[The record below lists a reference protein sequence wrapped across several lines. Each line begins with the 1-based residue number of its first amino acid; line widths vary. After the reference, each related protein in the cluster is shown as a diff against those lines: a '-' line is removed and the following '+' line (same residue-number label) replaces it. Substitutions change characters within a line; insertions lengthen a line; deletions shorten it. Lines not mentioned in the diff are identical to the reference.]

1 MTLTESSIYISL
13 KRLRT
18 LLFQSQFDMPKG
30 YRIVYGTPIMQNI
43 GLALS
48 SYVLAFTVTEQKLQ
62 YLESAIGYSKNR
74 EPRQAECKE
83 DEPQHKGIRRA
94 ETIAIHK
101 LLSWILQEYQRV

>member
-18 LLFQSQFDMPKG
+18 LLFQSQFDMPKEG
-30 YRIVYGTPIMQNI
+30 IYKP
-43 GLALS
+43 
-48 SYVLAFTVTEQKLQ
+48 
-62 YLESAIGYSKNR
+62 KNR
-74 EPRQAECKE
+74 EPRQAEGKE